1 MHQYQSQLNL
11 GKKMS
16 SPAIPRNSSLSVSSN
31 SNDQVE
37 DPNIFRKIW
46 TNKGKIAFVIA
57 AGGFACFAYYRY
69 HVCPPSQFLVKT
81 GLGISDMHVARK
93 TLQWPLQEIRTY
105 NMNPLNYTFHLHNMS
120 SEMVP
125 FRLPGEPKKTR

>member
-1 MHQYQSQLNL
+1 MA
-11 GKKMS
+11 
-16 SPAIPRNSSLSVSSN
+16 SPAVPRNSSLCVPSDFKEQEYPS
-31 SNDQVE
+31 
-37 DPNIFRKIW
+37 IFKKIW
-46 TNKGKIAFVIA
+46 ENKGKIAFVVA

-81 GLGISDMHVARK
+81 GLGISDMQIARK
-93 TLQWPLQEIRTY
+93 TLQWPLQEIRVY

-125 FRLPGEPKKTR
+125 FRLPGEPKRRLGEQNS